1 MTTYDK
7 YKPSGI
13 EWIGD
18 IPEHWEVKRLKYLAD
33 ANPSNIDKKSKEEE
47 QEVYLCNYV
56 DVYKNETIHSNMD
69 FMKATASND
78 QISKFILKQG
88 DVILTKDSESAND
101 IGIPALV
108 TESFDN
114 VVCGYHLT
122 HITPKDIQG
131 EYLFRQFQCRF
142 QQSYFEVSAN
152 GVTRFGLGTE
162 KFTSALVVIPEKSE
176 QTAIATYLDQKTAE
190 IDHIIANKQKLI
202 ALYEEEKQT
211 IINHAVTRGVH
222 KNVKLKP
229 SGVEWLG
236 DIPEHW
242 EVKKLKYIIKG
253 FESGV
258 SVNSLDSSISDNQ
271 YGILKT
277 SCVYDYTFRPEE
289 NKIILNSD
297 ELLRA
302 RTNPKK
308 GMIIISRMNTPEL
321 VGASGYVDRDYQNL
335 FLPDRL
341 WQTILNEKIDLDS
354 KWLSY
359 ILKTNRFKQL
369 LSVLATGT
377 SPSMKNLGQDDVLN
391 IPIPFVSIV
400 EQQAIVAYIEKEC
413 SRLDTLIDKF
423 KKQIELFQEYR
434 TTLISEVVTGKV
446 KV

>member
-1 MTTYDK
+1 MTRYDK

-176 QTAIATYLDQKTAE
+176 QTAIATYLNRKTAE
-190 IDHIIANKQKLI
+190 IDSIIANKQKLI
-202 ALYEEEKQT
+202 TLYEEEKQT
-211 IINHAVTRGVH
+211 IINHAVTRGVD

-242 EVKKLKYIIKG
+242 EVKRLKYISHVQTGRTPKIQSSDIDF
-253 FESGV
+253 FENGNINWFTPADFEGNSELIESRRKLNVAAIDMNEVELFPNYSIYLV
-258 SVNSLDSSISDNQ
+258 SIGATLGKVSFFSEKASANQQINIISFNNEN
-271 YGILKT
+271 YYPLFGYYFFVGNKEMIALEA
-277 SCVYDYTFRPEE
+277 DYTTLP
-289 NKIILNSD
+289 IINQTKT
-297 ELLRA
+297 R
-302 RTNPKK
+302 
-308 GMIIISRMNTPEL
+308 
-321 VGASGYVDRDYQNL
+321 NL
-335 FLPDRL
+335 TLTLPPL
-341 WQTILNEKIDLDS
+341 I
-354 KWLSY
+354 
-359 ILKTNRFKQL
+359 
-369 LSVLATGT
+369 
-377 SPSMKNLGQDDVLN
+377 
-391 IPIPFVSIV
+391 
-400 EQQAIVAYIEKEC
+400 EQQAIVAHIEKEC
-413 SRLDTLIDKF
+413 SRLDTLIAKF

-446 KV
+446 RV